1 MSLARQDA
9 WTQDEDLLLAELVL
23 RHIREGST
31 QLKAFEEV
39 GRRLSRTS
47 AACGFRWNSYVRKQY
62 QSGIELAKK
71 QRKENKK
78 ANGEEI
84 DSILESSRVP
94 LPAAEQIETQAPT
107 SSTGVTIEEVIQY
120 LTKLD
125 EFSKLFNKER
135 DQLTNGYNEVKKG
148 YEALQE
154 ENSKLKEQLRA
165 VEEDYHSLLQILERA
180 RKLIILEEDQKST
193 KVKFQMDKNGNLEK
207 VNK

>member
-1 MSLARQDA
+1 MSISRQDA

-39 GRRLSRTS
+39 GRQLSRTS
-47 AACGFRWNSYVRKQY
+47 AACGFRWNSYVRKHY

-71 QRKENKK
+71 QRKENKQST
-78 ANGEEI
+78 G
-84 DSILESSRVP
+84 DSIDGSPDSPV
-94 LPAAEQIETQAPT
+94 AKQETAQAP
-107 SSTGVTIEEVIQY
+107 SVTIEEVIQY
-120 LTKLD
+120 LKKLD

-135 DQLTNGYNEVKKG
+135 DQLTNGYNNVKQS
-148 YEALQE
+148 YEILQQ
-154 ENSKLKEQLRA
+154 ENSKLKEQLKA
-165 VEEDYHSLLQILERA
+165 VEEDYRSLLQILDRA
-180 RKLIILEEDQKST
+180 RKLIILEEDQKSP